1 MGTFYKVAKVVNA
14 VALVGTVAVLAHIH
28 MNNKRVMKELGDAL
42 GKATQK

>member
-14 VALVGTVAVLAHIH
+14 IALVGGVAVLVHIH

-42 GKATQK
+42 GKATKQ

>member
-14 VALVGTVAVLAHIH
+14 VALVGTVVVLTHIH
-28 MNNKRVMKELGDAL
+28 LNNKRVMKELGDAL